1 MPWQDRGMLRWGL
14 AGSIAVAIVVVL
26 PASARVSA
34 PAPFVV
40 SLDAVAGVR
49 PMMGA
54 EQVRRLWDV
63 RFPVVESSSGSA
75 NVSEGALCRAGQRA
89 ALSFSLNALRHITFF
104 GITRTDRRVGIGS
117 TLAELRA
124 AYGAELTRLV
134 PSESERGYHEAGVD
148 RPAFR
153 TASKSTPRTLI
164 DFVFKAGR
172 VYKIVWGAMEPRGPI
187 YGITC

>member
-1 MPWQDRGMLRWGL
+1 
-14 AGSIAVAIVVVL
+14 
-26 PASARVSA
+26 
-34 PAPFVV
+34 
-40 SLDAVAGVR
+40 
-49 PMMGA
+49 MMGA

-89 ALSFSLNALRHITFF
+89 ALSFRLNALRHITFF
-104 GITRTDRRVGIGS
+104 GVTRTDRRVGIGS

-134 PSESERGYHEAGVD
+134 PSESERGYHEGGVD

-153 TASKSTPRTLI
+153 AASKSTLI
-164 DFVFKAGR
+164 DYVFKAGR
-172 VYKIVWGAMEPRGPI
+172 VYKIVWGATEARGPI